1 MKVLVTANQ
10 KGGVGKTSTVVHL
23 AFDFAE
29 RGKKVAVIDL
39 DTQGNASFTL
49 RPFATGLT
57 ASELW
62 QDVPEKRLNQC
73 LPSVNEGQIYL
84 VESDQKLADVEK
96 LDRDTIIGN
105 FKANMAGLAQ
115 QGFDVCLIDT
125 APTLSVALIGA
136 LVSADYVLSPIEMEV
151 YAIQGIKQ
159 MLKTVEQVRRRMNS
173 SLKFIGMLPSK
184 VDGRNPRHKVH
195 LQELQNAYPQ
205 MMIPVSIGLRTSI
218 GDALASNVPVWK
230 IRKTA
235 ARLATREMRALAEHV
250 YARMELV

>member
-29 RGKKVAVIDL
+29 RGKRVAVVDL

-49 RPFATGLT
+49 RPYATGLA

-62 QDVPEKRLNQC
+62 HDLTDSRLNQC
-73 LPSVNEGQIYL
+73 LQSPDDRQICL
-84 VESDQKLADVEK
+84 IESDLKLADVEK

-105 FKANMAGLAQ
+105 FRANMARLAQ

-136 LVSADYVLSPIEMEV
+136 LVSADFVLSPIEMEV
-151 YAIQGIKQ
+151 YSIQGISQ

-173 SLKFIGMLPSK
+173 KLKFLGMVPSK
-184 VDGRNPRHKVH
+184 VDGRNPRHKAH
-195 LQELQNAYPQ
+195 LQELNAEYPQ
-205 MMIPVSIGLRTSI
+205 MMIPVSVGLRSSI
-218 GDALASNVPVWK
+218 ADALANSVPVWQ

-235 ARLATREMRALAEHV
+235 ARAATREMRALAEHV
-250 YARMELV
+250 YTSIGIA